1 MKWYVILPISLGA
14 IVFLAAVV
22 WGLVVSNV
30 ETPEYAL
37 VDQQGQIE
45 IRDYSEIIVAEAS
58 IEGDREEAIYA
69 GFRLIANYIFGNN
82 LSTEKVAMT
91 APVTQQTNE
100 TIAMTAPVSQQSNGR
115 SWKVRFVMPSVYT
128 IETLPVPNN
137 PEVKII
143 STPPKRYI
151 AIRFSGFANNASIQ
165 ENEAQLREFL
175 AERSINAVANP
186 VYAFYNDPW
195 TLPFMRR
202 NEVMIEIAQ

>member
-30 ETPEYAL
+30 ETPEYVL

-82 LSTEKVAMT
+82 LSTEKV
-91 APVTQQTNE
+91 
-100 TIAMTAPVSQQSNGR
+100 AMTAPVSQQSNGR

>member
-30 ETPEYAL
+30 ETPEYVL

-69 GFRLIANYIFGNN
+69 GFRMIANYIFGNN
-82 LSTEKVAMT
+82 LSTEKV
-91 APVTQQTNE
+91 
-100 TIAMTAPVSQQSNGR
+100 AMTAPVSQQSNGR